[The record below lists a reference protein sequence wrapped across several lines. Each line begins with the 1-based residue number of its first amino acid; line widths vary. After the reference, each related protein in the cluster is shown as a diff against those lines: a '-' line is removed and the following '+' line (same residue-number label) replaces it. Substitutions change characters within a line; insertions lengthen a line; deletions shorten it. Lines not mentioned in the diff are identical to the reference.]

1 MREKQQRGKSRMVE
15 KQYTVREGDSL
26 YQIGKKLGT
35 VPEGIYILN
44 HLKSDR
50 LEIGQKL
57 WIPSYVEAQVLYEDT
72 PVYRWE
78 STEGESLGELDA
90 GCRLE
95 VVGTTQ
101 NFLAVRYLRQK
112 GYLRRQDAQLIAY
125 GAQLPVIGVLGYYME
140 EERGGFPSSEEAFD
154 AGNDVLT
161 SCALFFWRLDPGN
174 PGLLEN
180 NADASPEEILKRV
193 RKGHRNNVQMLS
205 VVQNLTYPEA
215 DLAGQTVQLVLVDE
229 GHRRALVTSILSL
242 ITEYGMDGVNLDL
255 EEIAAEDEEKYHDF
269 LEELAGALH
278 EAGYSL
284 SVCVP
289 AREADEEEGT
299 EAFNYRRIAETVDH
313 MVIMMYNEHGWP
325 GSGSGPVSSTPW
337 MEAVLD
343 YALQQAEPQKI
354 VAAVGLFGF
363 DFNVTTGRVRYISH
377 AQAMRLAEQYHAQP
391 RYDREKQSWMFEYQG
406 VGGEVHE
413 VWYDDERSIE
423 ERAYTASRYGIWGLG
438 LWRLGLGDPDLW
450 QMLRTQTVVRKE

>member
-1 MREKQQRGKSRMVE
+1 MVE
-15 KQYTVREGDSL
+15 KQYTVQEGDSL
-26 YQIGKKLGT
+26 YRIGRELGT

-78 STEGESLGELDA
+78 SSEGEILGRLDA

-101 NFLAVRYLRQK
+101 DFLAVRYLREK

-125 GAQLPVIGVLGYYME
+125 GAQMPVIGVLGYYTE
-140 EERGGFPSSEEAFD
+140 EERGGFPSSEEAFEE
-154 AGNDVLT
+154 GSDVLT
-161 SCALFFWRLDPGN
+161 SCAMFFWRLDPGN

-180 NADASPEEILKRV
+180 AADASPEEILKLV
-193 RKGHRNNVQMLS
+193 HKGHRNNVQMLA
-205 VVQNLTYPEA
+205 VVQNMTYSDP
-215 DLAGQTVQLVLVDE
+215 DLAGQTIQLVLADE
-229 GHRRALVTSILSL
+229 EHRRALVTSILSL
-242 ITEYGMDGVNLDL
+242 VTEYELDGVNLDL
-255 EEIAAEDEEKYHDF
+255 EEIAAENAERYHDF

-278 EAGYSL
+278 QAGRQL

-289 AREADEEEGT
+289 AKEDEGEEGM
-299 EAFNYRRIAETVDH
+299 EAFNYGLIAETADQL
-313 MVIMMYNEHGWP
+313 VIMMYNEHGWP

-363 DFNVTTGRVRYISH
+363 DFNVTTGRVRYISF
-377 AQAMRLAEQYHAQP
+377 AQAMQLAKQYHAQP

-406 VGGEVHE
+406 MAGEAHE
-413 VWYDDERSIE
+413 VWYDDERSLE

>member
-1 MREKQQRGKSRMVE
+1 M
-15 KQYTVREGDSL
+15 
-26 YQIGKKLGT
+26 
-35 VPEGIYILN
+35 
-44 HLKSDR
+44 
-50 LEIGQKL
+50 
-57 WIPSYVEAQVLYEDT
+57 
-72 PVYRWE
+72 
-78 STEGESLGELDA
+78 
-90 GCRLE
+90 
-95 VVGTTQ
+95 
-101 NFLAVRYLRQK
+101 LA
-112 GYLRRQDAQLIAY
+112 
-125 GAQLPVIGVLGYYME
+125 
-140 EERGGFPSSEEAFD
+140 
-154 AGNDVLT
+154 
-161 SCALFFWRLDPGN
+161 
-174 PGLLEN
+174 
-180 NADASPEEILKRV
+180 
-193 RKGHRNNVQMLS
+193 

-215 DLAGQTVQLVLVDE
+215 DMAGQTVQLVLVDE

-299 EAFNYRRIAETVDH
+299 EAFNYRRIAETADH

-377 AQAMRLAEQYHAQP
+377 AQAMRLAEQHHAQP